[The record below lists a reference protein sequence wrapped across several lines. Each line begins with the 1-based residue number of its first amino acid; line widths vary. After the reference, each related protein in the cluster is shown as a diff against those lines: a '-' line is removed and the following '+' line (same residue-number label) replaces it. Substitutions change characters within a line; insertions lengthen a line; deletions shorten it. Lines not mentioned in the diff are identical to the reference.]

1 MRMYDIIEKKRDG
14 GELSTEEISYF
25 VKGATS
31 GDIPDYQITALLM
44 AIYFNGM
51 TDRETIELTL
61 NMRDSGD
68 TLDLTSFG
76 ELSVDKHSTG
86 GVGDK
91 TTLIVA
97 PIVASLG
104 AKVAKMSGRGLG
116 FTGGTVDKL
125 ESIPNYNTSPSF
137 NEFMSIANECGISVI
152 SQTGNLTPADKK
164 LYSLRDVTAT
174 IESIPL
180 ITSSIMSKKLA
191 AGAKNI
197 VLDVKYGSGAFMK
210 DITTAEQLALK
221 MVEIGKRCGVNM
233 VAILSDMDTPLGLC
247 VGNSLEV
254 IEAAEVLKGNLKGA
268 LYEICVKI
276 AANMCALALKI
287 TEEEATKRVV
297 EVIENG
303 NAFSKMQEWIK
314 CQGGNV
320 SVLSDYNRFKQ
331 SKFSADILSVSEG
344 YIEKIDA
351 LLVGKAAL
359 ILGAGREKA
368 GDSIDFSAGVKINKA
383 LGDKV
388 ESGETLFTLYTDDK
402 ERIETAKNLLLSA
415 VSFSNTKPNRRPIIY
430 KIIK

>member
-14 GELSTEEISYF
+14 GELSAEEISYF
-25 VKGATS
+25 IKGATS
-31 GDIPDYQITALLM
+31 GEIPDYQITALLM

-51 TDRETIELTL
+51 TDRETVDLTL

-76 ELSVDKHSTG
+76 NLSVDKHSTG

-97 PIVASLG
+97 PVVASLG

-137 NEFMSIANECGISVI
+137 NKFMSIANECGISVI

-197 VLDVKYGSGAFMK
+197 VLDVKCGSGAFMK
-210 DITTAEQLALK
+210 DIATAEQLALK

-233 VAILSDMDTPLGLC
+233 VAILSNMDTPLGAA

-276 AANMCALALKI
+276 AANMCALAFEI
-287 TEEEATKRVV
+287 TEEEATERVV

-303 NAFSKMQEWIK
+303 RAFNKMQEWVNAH
-314 CQGGNV
+314 GGDA
-320 SVLSDYNRFKQ
+320 SVLLEYNHFKQ
-331 SKFSADILSVSEG
+331 PKFSIDIPSISEG

-368 GDSIDFSAGVKINKA
+368 GDSIDFSAGVTINKT

-388 ESGETLFTLYTDDK
+388 VSGETLFTIYTDEQSK
-402 ERIETAKNLLLSA
+402 IETAKNLLISA
-415 VSFSNTKPNRRPIIY
+415 VSFSNTKPQPKPIIY